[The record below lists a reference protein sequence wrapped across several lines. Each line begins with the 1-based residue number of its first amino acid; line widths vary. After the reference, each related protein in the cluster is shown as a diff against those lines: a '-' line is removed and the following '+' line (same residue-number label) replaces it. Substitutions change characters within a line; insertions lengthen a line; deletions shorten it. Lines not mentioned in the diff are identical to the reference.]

1 MRHPL
6 VVCLAL
12 ILLAGCGQKA
22 EEKKAVPPP
31 SLITVTQA
39 AKGEFEVVLETLGT
53 LEVLAD
59 PKIGAEVAGRVTQVL
74 ARTGTQVKADD
85 LMAVIDAGDV
95 ALQNKADEAEAR
107 RIEALAKQ
115 QEKLAERQ
123 QTLMDKGFLSKN
135 AGEDVA
141 AQRAA
146 LAAQHEAARARAD
159 NSRRS
164 LGKTQVRAPIDGIV
178 EVQIVSPGDYVK
190 VGDPLFN
197 LVAPKKLRAH
207 LPFAESLG
215 PRLQVG
221 QEVRLASPLAPGK
234 VFTSRIKDI
243 RPGIVEGSR
252 SLDVLADID
261 NDGSLRGGG
270 TVNAAV
276 IVSARAE
283 ALTVPEQSIVL
294 RPAGKVVYV
303 IADVDGQK
311 KAQQKPVRVGAKRG
325 GRIEILEGL
334 AGGETI
340 ALDGAGFLTNGAA
353 VAVKEAAG
361 AASKVPAGKQS
372 AGAGGT
378 ATAGA
383 AGVKDAAKP
392 EAPLTP
398 NPSPARGEGS
408 VASR

>member
-1 MRHPL
+1 MRTAL
-6 VVCLAL
+6 VASLAL
-12 ILLAGCGQKA
+12 LLLAACGQKA

-39 AKGEFEVVLETLGT
+39 TKGEFEVVLETLGT

-74 ARTGTQVKADD
+74 ARAGKVVKAGE
-85 LMAVIDAGDV
+85 LLAVIDAGDV
-95 ALQNKADEAEAR
+95 SLQNKADEAEAR
-107 RIEALAKQ
+107 RVEALAKQ

-123 QTLMDKGFLSKN
+123 QSLMDKGFLSKN

-146 LAAQHEAARARAD
+146 LAAQFDAARARAD

-164 LGKTQVRAPIDGIV
+164 VGKTRVVAPIAGIV

-207 LPFAESLG
+207 LPFAESIG
-215 PRLQVG
+215 PRLKAG
-221 QEVRLASPLAPGK
+221 QEVRMVSPLAPGK
-234 VFTSRIKDI
+234 VFASRIKDI

-252 SLDVLADID
+252 SLDVLVDVD

-270 TVNAAV
+270 TVNASV

-283 ALTVPEQSIVL
+283 ALTVPEQSVVL

-311 KAQQKPVRVGAKRG
+311 KAQQKQVKVGAKRG
-325 GRIEILEGL
+325 GRIEIIDGL

-353 VAVKEAAG
+353 VAVKEAAKPK
-361 AASKVPAGKQS
+361 A
-372 AGAGGT
+372 AGG
-378 ATAGA
+378 
-383 AGVKDAAKP
+383 AKP
-392 EAPLTP
+392 EAALTP

>member
-1 MRHPL
+1 MRHAL
-6 VVCLAL
+6 LACL
-12 ILLAGCGQKA
+12 ILGLLNACGQKA
-22 EEKKAVPPP
+22 EEKKTVPPP
-31 SLITVTQA
+31 ALITVTQA
-39 AKGEFEVVLETLGT
+39 IKGDFEVVLETLGT

-74 ARTGTQVKADD
+74 ARTGTRVKAGD

-115 QEKLAERQ
+115 QEKHAERQ

-164 LGKTQVRAPIDGIV
+164 AGKMQVRAPIDGIV

-197 LVAPKKLRAH
+197 LVSPKKLRAH
-207 LPFAESLG
+207 LPFAESVG
-215 PRLQVG
+215 PRLKLG
-221 QEVRLASPLAPGK
+221 QEVRLVSPLAPGK
-234 VFTSRIKDI
+234 VFASRIKDI

-252 SLDVLADID
+252 TLDVLADLD

-276 IVSARAE
+276 IVSAKAE

-303 IADVDGQK
+303 IAEADGQK
-311 KAQQKPVRVGAKRG
+311 KAQQKPVKVGAKRG

-353 VAVKEAAG
+353 VAIKEPAKTGG
-361 AASKVPAGKQS
+361 A
-372 AGAGGT
+372 
-378 ATAGA
+378 
-383 AGVKDAAKP
+383 KDAAKP
-392 EAPLTP
+392 EAK
-398 NPSPARGEGS
+398 
-408 VASR
+408 

>member
-1 MRHPL
+1 MRN
-6 VVCLAL
+6 A
-12 ILLAGCGQKA
+12 LLAGLALALLSACGQNT
-22 EEKKAVPPP
+22 EQKKAVPPP

-39 AKGEFEVVLETLGT
+39 SKGDFEVVLETLGT

-59 PKIGAEVAGRVTQVL
+59 PKVGAEVAGRVTQVL
-74 ARTGTQVKADD
+74 ARSGAAVKAGD
-85 LMAVIDAGDV
+85 LLAVIDAGDV

-123 QTLMDKGFLSKN
+123 QMLMDKGFLSKN

-146 LAAQHEAARARAD
+146 LSAQYEAARARAD
-159 NSRRS
+159 NSRRVV
-164 LGKTQVRAPIDGIV
+164 GKTRVLAPIAGIV

-197 LVAPKKLRAH
+197 LVAPHKLRAH
-207 LPFAESLG
+207 LPFAESFG
-215 PRLQVG
+215 PRLKVG
-221 QEVRLASPLAPGK
+221 QEVRLVSPLAPGK
-234 VFTSRIKDI
+234 VFASRIKDI

-252 SLDVLADID
+252 TLDVLVDVD

-276 IVSARAE
+276 IVSAKAE

-303 IADVDGQK
+303 IAEVDGQK
-311 KAQQKPVRVGAKRG
+311 KAQQTPVKVGAKRG

-334 AGGETI
+334 AGAETI

-353 VAVKEAAG
+353 VAIKG
-361 AASKVPAGKQS
+361 AAKTAPTTAN
-372 AGAGGT
+372 GT

-383 AGVKDAAKP
+383 SAAKDAAKP
-392 EAPLTP
+392 DAK
-398 NPSPARGEGS
+398 
-408 VASR
+408 